1 MNDSSNAALMATLQ
15 QMMTQRL
22 SDHAYGVC
30 ELAQECAEQLH
41 EPLCE
46 IMTPLADSL
55 CDMVKGGLVRYDR
68 QHNQVAL
75 A

>member
-1 MNDSSNAALMATLQ
+1 MENSSNVDLVTTLPQ
-15 QMMTQRL
+15 LVANLLT
-22 SDHAYGVC
+22 DHAYGVC
-30 ELAQECAEQLH
+30 ELAQECAQQLH

-55 CDMVKGGLVRYDR
+55 CAMVNKGMVYYDR